1 VISKTSTSVFFLKDF
16 YSKIKL
22 AKRYSKGKERSNLT
36 VKSQRKDKKLLKY
49 KIKSLLFE
57 LEETRYKKST

>member
-1 VISKTSTSVFFLKDF
+1 VISKNSTSVFFLKDF

-57 LEETRYKKST
+57 